1 MKKPPVKPVGKSS
14 PQKAI
19 KRFTKEDKKIIKE
32 LSNIGAINAYD
43 LLNKINCEQC
53 NQDWSLYIILENMSD
68 CPDCDSRID
77 LTKDKNYNFDKLW
90 EASKKRI

>member
-1 MKKPPVKPVGKSS
+1 
-14 PQKAI
+14 
-19 KRFTKEDKKIIKE
+19 
-32 LSNIGAINAYD
+32 
-43 LLNKINCEQC
+43 
-53 NQDWSLYIILENMSD
+53 MSD